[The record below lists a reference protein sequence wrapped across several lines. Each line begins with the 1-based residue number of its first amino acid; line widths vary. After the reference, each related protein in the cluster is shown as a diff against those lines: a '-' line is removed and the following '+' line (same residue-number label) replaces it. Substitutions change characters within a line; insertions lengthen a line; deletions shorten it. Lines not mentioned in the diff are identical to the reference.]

1 MNKQSVQNKNKV
13 QVNFYIN
20 KLYIIRENKQKGSN
34 KQIYQK
40 WMKNDK
46 NASKY
51 FLNCKKAFSNSKMY
65 SIFNLILIQIKG
77 KLRFSS
83 QNLRVDGK
91 KQTDRR

>member
-1 MNKQSVQNKNKV
+1 
-13 QVNFYIN
+13 
-20 KLYIIRENKQKGSN
+20 
-34 KQIYQK
+34 
-40 WMKNDK
+40 MKNDK